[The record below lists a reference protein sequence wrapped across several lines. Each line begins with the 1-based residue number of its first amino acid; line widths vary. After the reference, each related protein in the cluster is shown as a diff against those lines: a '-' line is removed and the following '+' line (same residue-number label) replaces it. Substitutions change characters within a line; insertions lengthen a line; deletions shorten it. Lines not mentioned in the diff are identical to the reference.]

1 MGGQVRRSV
10 FAEPAAM
17 CAAQGPSL
25 VLPAPPKTEVTVTV
39 PSRHP
44 NRTRDSVSVRA
55 VAPASPCKAAQLAW
69 GGRIK
74 AEKGREGK
82 RGRVREQGGDG
93 KRRLHLYFRH

>member
-1 MGGQVRRSV
+1 
-10 FAEPAAM
+10 M

-25 VLPAPPKTEVTVTV
+25 VLPAPPKTEVTVTL

-44 NRTRDSVSVRA
+44 NRTRDSMSVRA
-55 VAPASPCKAAQLAW
+55 VAPASPCVAAAGL

-93 KRRLHLYFRH
+93 KRCLHLYFRH